1 MGRRRNQHV
10 VPHGT
15 AWAVKA
21 EGGRRAT
28 SIHDTQ
34 TAALEAARE
43 IAKHQRKAL
52 FVHRADGKVRRGA
65 NYGRMVLAP
74 RI

>member
-28 SIHDTQ
+28 SIHGTQ
-34 TAALEAARE
+34 SAALDAARE
-43 IAKHQRKAL
+43 IAKHQRTAL
-52 FVHRADGKVRRGA
+52 FVHRPDGKVRRGA
-65 NYGRMVLAP
+65 NYGRMILAP
-74 RI
+74 RV